1 MADQPGALSEKIER
15 EIEGLE
21 REAAEI
27 AMLIEQA
34 RSEATRQGQRRT
46 QAVERLA
53 GLAGSGRVDEV
64 VEASDQV
71 AALTR
76 RAAVME
82 AQVDVLAGKQA
93 TLERYRD
100 SLRRIAAALREAGPL
115 APVAADLADGA
126 ADEAPVAADPAAAAA
141 EESPPVASRAVL
153 AAQEDLRR
161 EISRAMHDG
170 PAQSLANIVLQAQ
183 IVDRLIERDP
193 TAGRAEVR
201 ELVAMVQRTLEA
213 TKSFIFDLR
222 PMVLDDLGI
231 VPTLRRAAGDRSRR
245 ARVPIAFESL
255 GADRR
260 LPMDLES
267 AVFRVAE
274 EALAGLAGGG
284 PEKVALTLDW
294 QDAELAVTVEAVHP
308 ASVQEAEPGPE
319 VPEALRAMI
328 GERRAKAAAREA
340 EGRLSTAVRRELEE
354 RAAAAGGRVEIG
366 ADGRSLTARFP
377 LPEA

>member
-1 MADQPGALSEKIER
+1 
-15 EIEGLE
+15 
-21 REAAEI
+21 
-27 AMLIEQA
+27 
-34 RSEATRQGQRRT
+34 
-46 QAVERLA
+46 
-53 GLAGSGRVDEV
+53 
-64 VEASDQV
+64 
-71 AALTR
+71 
-76 RAAVME
+76 
-82 AQVDVLAGKQA
+82 
-93 TLERYRD
+93 
-100 SLRRIAAALREAGPL
+100 
-115 APVAADLADGA
+115 
-126 ADEAPVAADPAAAAA
+126 
-141 EESPPVASRAVL
+141 
-153 AAQEDLRR
+153 
-161 EISRAMHDG
+161 MHDG

-183 IVDRLIERDP
+183 IVDRIIERDP
-193 TAGRAEVR
+193 SAGRAEVR

-245 ARVPIAFESL
+245 AKVPIAFESL

-284 PEKVALTLDW
+284 SERVVLTLDW
-294 QDAELAVTVEAVHP
+294 RDSELAVTVEAVHP
-308 ASVQEAEPGPE
+308 APVQEAEPGPE

-328 GERRAKAAAREA
+328 GERRAKAAARKA
-340 EGRLSTAVRRELEE
+340 GGGLSTAVRQEIRE
-354 RAAAAGGRVEIG
+354 RAAAAGGQVEIG

>member
-1 MADQPGALSEKIER
+1 MADQPGTPGEEIDR
-15 EIEGLE
+15 EIAGLE
-21 REAAEI
+21 RELAEI
-27 AMLIEQA
+27 AMLVEQA
-34 RSEATRQGQRRT
+34 RSEATRHEQRRV
-46 QAVERLA
+46 QAAERLT
-53 GLAGSGRVDEV
+53 GLAGSGSAAEV

-71 AALTR
+71 VTLTR
-76 RAAVME
+76 RAAIME
-82 AQVDVLAGKQA
+82 AQADVLAGKQV

-100 SLRRIAAALREAGPL
+100 SLTRIAAVLQEAGSPP
-115 APVAADLADGA
+115 AAAADPAT
-126 ADEAPVAADPAAAAA
+126 AADPAATGSPV
-141 EESPPVASRAVL
+141 EESPPAVSRAVL

-183 IVDRLIERDP
+183 IVDRIIERDP
-193 TAGRAEVR
+193 AAGRAEVR

-213 TKSFIFDLR
+213 TKTFIFDVR

-231 VPTLRRAAGDRSRR
+231 VPTLRRAARDRSRR
-245 ARVPIAFESL
+245 AKIPIAFESL

-284 PEKVALTLDW
+284 PERVVLTLDW
-294 QDAELAVTVEAVHP
+294 REAEVAVTVEAVHP
-308 ASVQEAEPGPE
+308 ASPQDAEPGPD

-328 GERRAKAAAREA
+328 GERRARAAAR
-340 EGRLSTAVRRELEE
+340 GTGGGLSPAVRREIEQ
-354 RAAAAGGRVEIG
+354 RAAAAGGRLEIG
-366 ADGRSLTARFP
+366 AGGRSLAARFP